1 MESRGEREGFRGL
14 CTSPA
19 VISSSCVVSAPQDL
33 VGDSKSEKCSSVSEE
48 SQDRLLKQSP
58 ATGDPEQSGVQRES
72 QSVLQRTPSANGAY
86 LSRGVMDIGTSPR
99 SSESPRLL
107 LPSAVRTLPGHADSA
122 QLYHDWFLTASRSQF
137 LPMPLSLQAV
147 PPSPHPSTHVTLQVE
162 PACNMA
168 SSTPDT
174 TTGSALRVTLTEP
187 LSAIAPLDLSSM
199 KNDHVGPSKVK
210 ERPAA
215 ETSRHCSEAKWRQA
229 SMDERVCNN
238 LRGVLQNGSLRASQ
252 SRDS

>member
-1 MESRGEREGFRGL
+1 MIALLIRFLFFFKIINRVLDRINTMESRGEREGFRGL

-86 LSRGVMDIGTSPR
+86 LSRGVMDTGTSPR

-107 LPSAVRTLPGHADSA
+107 LQSAVRTLPGHADSA
-122 QLYHDWFLTASRSQF
+122 QLYHDWFLTDSRSQF
-137 LPMPLSLQAV
+137 LNMPLSLQAV
-147 PPSPHPSTHVTLQVE
+147 PPNPHQSTHVTLPVE
-162 PACNMA
+162 PAFDIA

-187 LSAIAPLDLSSM
+187 FSATAP
-199 KNDHVGPSKVK
+199 PRSKYRE
-210 ERPAA
+210 ERPRWT
-215 ETSRHCSEAKWRQA
+215 EQ
-229 SMDERVCNN
+229 
-238 LRGVLQNGSLRASQ
+238 SQ
-252 SRDS
+252 RKACCRDV